1 MRQVISSGSLR
12 RVRLLALGVPAVVV
26 LLLSLCLLPRGPE
39 ARTRPDQKTA
49 AANDAATVSIV
60 YPENDSI
67 FPPGMTAP
75 TVLWRDDSGAE
86 EWRISV
92 QFADGAA
99 AIEATVPGV
108 HPHPGPIDERCV
120 APTNK
125 PPAMTANLAGAWSWK
140 PDAATW
146 ATIQQH
152 SVKSAATIHVA
163 GLRGGTKASLPGRVR
178 ISTSTDTINAP
189 IFYRDVPLMPTQNT
203 DGVVQPLPA
212 SAVHLINWRI
222 RDIREP
228 ESHTVLTDTP
238 TCLNCHS
245 FSRDG
250 KTMGIDLDGP
260 NNDKGLYA
268 ISPIERH
275 ISIDDNKVVQ
285 WNTDGRA
292 GKIRVGFMSQMS
304 PTGRYVVS
312 TFSGSSLGF
321 SQTFYVRNFPDY
333 RFLQVFYPTKG
344 ILEYYDRTTG
354 RREPLPGADDPNYVQ
369 TGGFWSPD
377 GKWIVFARAAAR
389 DPYVKDKPLAAFA
402 NDPNETKIQYDLY
415 RVPFNDGKGGK
426 PEPIA
431 GASQNGMSNSFPKV
445 SPDGRWIVFVQCKN
459 GEVMRPDSQLYIV
472 PFNGGTA
479 RRLRSNL
486 SPMNSWHSWSPNGRW
501 LVFSSKAR
509 GPYTQMYLT
518 HIDEQGNASPAILVE
533 NTTASNRA
541 VNLPE
546 FLNVDRGAAMEDIQI
561 PAIAVYRMIEKAL
574 DSEDA
579 KDYAKAVSILEDATK
594 VAPDDARLHN
604 DLSAALYMRGEN
616 ERAVVEARKALEMSP
631 TMSQAHFNLG
641 ASLMQEGKYDEA
653 IRELDETLN
662 LNPGFPPGEEAMGQ
676 CYDALRKDDVALEHW
691 RRAIRFDPQSVQA
704 LLGAARI
711 MAGSERANLRNGKE
725 ALRLALRADDLTKDA
740 DATVL
745 DTLGAA
751 YAETGDY
758 AKALAVSHHAMELAT
773 AQGDG
778 RLQQMIAGRM
788 ELYRAN
794 RPYRN

>member
-1 MRQVISSGSLR
+1 MRELSGSGVSR
-12 RVRLLALGVPAVVV
+12 RVRFLASGVAAMVV
-26 LLLSLCLLPRGPE
+26 LLISLGVLPRSTE
-39 ARTRPDQKTA
+39 ARASADQKAGVAKRGTA
-49 AANDAATVSIV
+49 VLIE

-75 TVLWRDDSGAE
+75 TFLWRDDSGADA
-86 EWRISV
+86 WRISIE
-92 QFADGAA
+92 FADGAA
-99 AIEATVPGV
+99 ALETTVPGE
-108 HPHPGPIDERCV
+108 HMKLGPMDERCV
-120 APTNK
+120 APTNR
-125 PPAMTANLAGAWSWK
+125 PPELTPKLAAAWSWK
-140 PDAATW
+140 PDAGAW
-146 ATIQQH
+146 KTIQQH
-152 SVKSAATIHVA
+152 SVKAAATIHIT
-163 GLRGGTKASLPGRVR
+163 GLKGGTEASLPGRIR
-178 ISTSTDTINAP
+178 LTTSSDAINAP

-203 DGVVQPLPA
+203 DGVVQPLPT
-212 SAVHLINWRI
+212 SAVHLINWRL

-228 ESHTVLTDTP
+228 ESHTVLTDNP

-250 KTMGIDLDGP
+250 KTLGIDLDGP

-268 ISPIERH
+268 ISAIEKH
-275 ISIDDNKVVQ
+275 VSIDDNKVVQ

-292 GKIRVGFMSQMS
+292 GKIRVGFMSQIS
-304 PTGRYVVS
+304 PNGRYVVS
-312 TFSGSSLGF
+312 TFSGSNLGF

-415 RVPFNDGKGGK
+415 RIPFNEGKGGT
-426 PEPIA
+426 PERIV
-431 GASQNGMSNSFPKV
+431 GASQNGMSNSFPKI
-445 SPDGRWIVFVQCKN
+445 SPDGKWIVFVQAKN

-479 RRLRSNL
+479 RPLRSNL
-486 SPMNSWHSWSPNGRW
+486 APMNSWHSWSPNGRW

-518 HIDEQGNASPAILVE
+518 HIDEQGNSSPAILVE
-533 NTTASNRA
+533 NATASNRA

-546 FLNVDRGAAMEDIQI
+546 FLNAEKDALEDIQI
-561 PAIAVYRMIEKAL
+561 PAIAVYRLIEKAL

-579 KDYAKAVSILEDATK
+579 KDYSKAVTILEEAVKT
-594 VAPDDARLHN
+594 APDDARLHN

-616 ERAVVEARKALEMSP
+616 DRAAEEARKALEMSP
-631 TMSQAHFNLG
+631 TMTQAHFNLG
-641 ASLMQEGKYDEA
+641 ASLMQERKFEEA
-653 IRELDETLN
+653 IREFDKTLD
-662 LNPGFPPGEEAMGQ
+662 LNPGFPPAEEAIGQ
-676 CYDALRKDDVALEHW
+676 SYDALRKDDAALPHW
-691 RRAIRFDPQSVQA
+691 ERAIRFDPQSVSA

-711 MAGSERANLRNGKE
+711 LAGSPHANLRNGRE

-758 AKALAVSHHAMELAT
+758 AKALAVAQRAMELAT

-788 ELYRAN
+788 QLYKAN
-794 RPYRN
+794 RPYRD